1 MNEIIMSG
9 RIEGI
14 LDELFISIS
23 DENYA
28 LISKIVAN
36 YLLNEYGDYK
46 NDDVD
51 RVMFKLFKVEE

>member
-1 MNEIIMSG
+1 MNYQLIADK
-9 RIEGI
+9 IEGI

-28 LISKIVAN
+28 LI
-36 YLLNEYGDYK
+36 YK

>member
-1 MNEIIMSG
+1 MNYQLIADK
-9 RIEGI
+9 IEGI

-36 YLLNEYGDYK
+36 YLLK
-46 NDDVD
+46 TKA
-51 RVMFKLFKVEE
+51 M